1 MGEFSDKVVMVTGG
15 TRGIGRAI
23 AEAFLREGARVA
35 VTYARS
41 DDKARELERM
51 GILAIKCDVANRDE
65 VRRAAEI
72 VSNKLGD
79 VNILINNAGVMYLM
93 PFESY
98 NEELFDRM
106 MGVNVKGIIYMTL
119 EFLPQ
124 LKRTRGGVVIN
135 IASNAGIGT
144 AFEGTTYYAITKAA
158 VIILTK
164 RMAFELGR
172 YGIRVNAVAPGWV
185 ETDMTTA
192 NRTPEEVERAKAL
205 VRSRTMLSTTGVP
218 EDIANVVLFLASD
231 RARYITGQ
239 TIVADGGRIDYL
251 THGI

>member
-1 MGEFSDKVVMVTGG
+1 M
-15 TRGIGRAI
+15 
-23 AEAFLREGARVA
+23 
-35 VTYARS
+35 
-41 DDKARELERM
+41 
-51 GILAIKCDVANRDE
+51 AIKCDVANRDE

>member
-1 MGEFSDKVVMVTGG
+1 
-15 TRGIGRAI
+15 
-23 AEAFLREGARVA
+23 
-35 VTYARS
+35 
-41 DDKARELERM
+41 M
-51 GILAIKCDVANRDE
+51 GILTIKCDVAIRDE

-72 VSNKLGD
+72 VSNRLGD
-79 VNILINNAGVMYLM
+79 VNVLINNAGVMYLM

-124 LKRTRGGVVIN
+124 LKRTRGVVIN

-172 YGIRVNAVAPGWV
+172 YGIRVNAVAPGGL
-185 ETDMTTA
+185 
-192 NRTPEEVERAKAL
+192 R
-205 VRSRTMLSTTGVP
+205 
-218 EDIANVVLFLASD
+218 
-231 RARYITGQ
+231 
-239 TIVADGGRIDYL
+239 L
-251 THGI
+251 T

>member
-1 MGEFSDKVVMVTGG
+1 MGEFSNKVVLVTGG
-15 TRGIGRAI
+15 SRGIGRAI

-35 VTYARS
+35 VTYAKS
-41 DDKARELERM
+41 DDKARELEKM
-51 GILAIKCDVANRDE
+51 GILAIKCDVSSRDE

-72 VSNKLGD
+72 VGDRLGD
-79 VNILINNAGVMYLM
+79 VNILVNNAGVMYLM
-93 PFESY
+93 QFESY
-98 NEELFDRM
+98 DEGLFNRM
-106 MGVNVKGIIYMTL
+106 IDINVKGIIYTAL

-124 LKRTRGGVVIN
+124 LRRTRGVVIN

-144 AFEGTTYYAITKAA
+144 AWEGTTYYAITKAA

-164 RMAFELGR
+164 RMAFDLGR
-172 YGIRVNAVAPGWV
+172 YGIRVNAVAPGWI

-192 NRTPEEVERAKAL
+192 NRAPEEVEKTKAL

-231 RARYITGQ
+231 RARYVTGQ
-239 TIVADGGRIDYL
+239 TVVADGGRIDYL
-251 THGI
+251 THGV

>member
-1 MGEFSDKVVMVTGG
+1 MGEFSNKVVLVTGG

-23 AEAFLREGARVA
+23 AEAFLREGAKVA

-41 DDKARELERM
+41 DDKARELEKM

-65 VRRAAEI
+65 VRRVAEI
-72 VSNKLGD
+72 VGSRLGD
-79 VNILINNAGVMYLM
+79 VSVLVNNAGVMYLM

-106 MGVNVKGIIYMTL
+106 IGVNLKGIIYTTL

-124 LKRTRGGVVIN
+124 LKRTRGAIIN

-164 RMAFELGR
+164 RMAFELGK

-192 NRTPEEVERAKAL
+192 NRTPEEIEKTKAL
-205 VRSRTMLSTTGVP
+205 VRSRTMLNTTGVP
-218 EDIANVVLFLASD
+218 EDIANVVLFLASE